1 MAEQQ
6 SSPGTDA
13 SAAAKPRKPYEKP
26 QIVSEPIYETMA
38 LACGKVPGQSSQ
50 CNAAPFKS

>member
-6 SSPGTDA
+6 GSPGTDA
-13 SAAAKPRKPYEKP
+13 PAVAKQRKPYEKP

>member
-6 SSPGTDA
+6 GSLGTDA
-13 SAAAKPRKPYEKP
+13 SAAAKRKPYEKP
-26 QIVSEPIYETMA
+26 QIVSEPIYETTA